1 MIQNT
6 HVSMDAY
13 IHVHGSNLPMILS
26 LIYGRKKIYGR
37 DFCPIFLIS
46 YHIQKKA
53 CKKKTKNKTKGLSH
67 SFKCTELTICTPLHF
82 LFFTLDKFSHI
93 RTQNR
98 GTLLN
103 ASGIVSLHKMNS
115 NAAES

>member
-53 CKKKTKNKTKGLSH
+53 CKKKPKTKQKAYL
-67 SFKCTELTICTPLHF
+67 I
-82 LFFTLDKFSHI
+82 
-93 RTQNR
+93 
-98 GTLLN
+98 LLN
-103 ASGIVSLHKMNS
+103 ALNLLFVLLCIFYFLH
-115 NAAES
+115 